1 MSNKTSY
8 EDITMTDSYDN
19 SFVGLFSSFNYKPCK
34 RTYLE
39 MMNESGQS
47 SINNR
52 IDKFKIMNK
61 NEKILEN
68 KISESISNKNSIE
81 QGPCYLNINKRDI
94 FYPLDFKTTKKNLIV
109 KKKWNYDE
117 EKEKKFVENYYK
129 IKNAELIKLRF
140 GSN

>member
-8 EDITMTDSYDN
+8 EDVIMTDSYDN

-39 MMNESGQS
+39 MMNESGQT

-68 KISESISNKNSIE
+68 KISESISNKNNTE
-81 QGPCYLNINKRDI
+81 QIK
-94 FYPLDFKTTKKNLIV
+94 FESNLA
-109 KKKWNYDE
+109 
-117 EKEKKFVENYYK
+117 VENYDRVNSG
-129 IKNAELIKLRF
+129 IIF
-140 GSN
+140 GFIFCYRVGFW

>member
-8 EDITMTDSYDN
+8 EDVIMIDSYDN

-39 MMNESGQS
+39 MMNESGQT

-68 KISESISNKNSIE
+68 KISESISNKNNTE
-81 QGPCYLNINKRDI
+81 QRPSYLNINNRDI
-94 FYPLDFKTTKKNLIV
+94 FYPMDFKTTKKNLIV